1 MIRNATPADA
11 ASIADIYN
19 HYIEHTIITFEEQAV
34 DATEI
39 ARRITKITA
48 RNYPYIVYEHE
59 GKVVGYAY
67 LDTWRTRSAFDITL
81 ETTVYLSPQF
91 AGIGRGI
98 GSELYAQ
105 LIVRARTAGIHSLIG
120 VISLPNDASRR
131 LHHKFGFEPVGIFRE
146 VGLKFGNLIDVEFWQ
161 LIL

>member
-91 AGIGRGI
+91 VGIGKGI